1 MKSLFA
7 WLIKEDSYTFIGK
20 TEQSYRD
27 KEGMS
32 YSEIIKETIINQIV
46 IR

>member
-7 WLIKEDSYTFIGK
+7 WLIKVNTYIFEGK
-20 TEQSYRD
+20 TVQSFTD
-27 KEGMS
+27 KESIS
-32 YSEIIKETIINQIV
+32 YSEIIKETIINQIN